1 MPTLEKPT
9 VQILW
14 FGKILSYP
22 PEYGFQRLLIHDQIM
37 FTFLLSTII
46 TKVLCVA
53 MTGNLARQWVLRNFL
68 TWETPWACS
77 LAILMFLA
85 RRLFTRRISYL
96 NENLLD
102 QKIKKYSY
110 RRCCMVLFVYWKFAM
125 EATLQF
131 VMLMFPWDQETD
143 FGKLVEE
150 YRTQI
155 GLWFIGSVMVLIAC
169 NSLVVNAP
177 MFSGVSEKIRKEI
190 QDGGIEGNDVSRTEN
205 APAPGDRKIED
216 IEMGTM
222 SQELGTE

>member
-1 MPTLEKPT
+1 
-9 VQILW
+9 
-14 FGKILSYP
+14 
-22 PEYGFQRLLIHDQIM
+22 
-37 FTFLLSTII
+37 
-46 TKVLCVA
+46 
-53 MTGNLARQWVLRNFL
+53 MTGNLARQGDLRNFL

-85 RRLFTRRISYL
+85 RRMFTKRISYL

-110 RRCCMVLFVYWKFAM
+110 RRWCMVLFVYWKFSM

-131 VMLMFPWDQETD
+131 VMLMFPWDQKTD
-143 FGKLVEE
+143 FGKFVEE

-155 GLWFIGSVMVLIAC
+155 GLWLIGSVMVLIAC

-190 QDGGIEGNDVSRTEN
+190 QDGGIEGGDVSRTEN
-205 APAPGDRKIED
+205 APGPGDRKIED

>member
-1 MPTLEKPT
+1 MSTLEKPT
-9 VQILW
+9 VQYLW

-22 PEYGFQRLLIHDQIM
+22 PEYGFQRLLIHDLIM

-46 TKVLCVA
+46 TKVLSVA
-53 MTGNLARQWVLRNFL
+53 MTGNLASQGVLRNFL

-85 RRLFTRRISYL
+85 RRLFTKRISYL

-110 RRCCMVLFVYWKFAM
+110 RRWCMVLFVYWKFAM

-131 VMLMFPWDQETD
+131 VMLMFPWDQKTD

-155 GLWFIGSVMVLIAC
+155 GI
-169 NSLVVNAP
+169 
-177 MFSGVSEKIRKEI
+177 
-190 QDGGIEGNDVSRTEN
+190 
-205 APAPGDRKIED
+205 
-216 IEMGTM
+216 
-222 SQELGTE
+222 